1 MQELFESGV
10 IEPSKKRNP
19 SKNRNSSKKR
29 NSSKNRNP
37 IKKPRNKNRH
47 SSVMRVTSVIAVAAM
62 IVTAGTILFFTLFGG
77 DNSDEISLPLTV
89 EEVTSC
95 PADDGSQEQ
104 QLTFQRRPIWCLENG
119 QTYTAI
125 FHTSEGEVK
134 VVLDTDRTPE
144 SSNNFVVLSRFKYYD
159 NTLLFRFDPSL
170 AIIQGGSPHTNDW
183 SDPGPGY
190 TIPDE
195 GGIFETFGGSTVGP
209 FTYKAGQL
217 VMARSAGPNSSGAQ
231 FFLTT
236 GNEVEVLNGQGS
248 YIVFGETNAEGLE
261 VLKAM
266 MDLYEEDETSPY
278 GGGPVRDVVLNSIE
292 IITEPIID

>member
-1 MQELFESGV
+1 MV
-10 IEPSKKRNP
+10 KKVKPLN
-19 SKNRNSSKKR
+19 KR
-29 NSSKNRNP
+29 RSE
-37 IKKPRNKNRH
+37 NRH
-47 SSVMRVTSVIAVAAM
+47 SSVMRVTSIISVIAMV
-62 IVTAGTILFFTLFGG
+62 VTAGTILFLFLF
-77 DNSDEISLPLTV
+77 DNEKNDEAPLPTIV

-104 QLTFQRRPIWCLENG
+104 QLTFERRPIWCLENG

-125 FHTSEGEVK
+125 FNTSEGEIRVS
-134 VVLDTDRTPE
+134 LDTDRTPE
-144 SSNNFVVLSRFKYYD
+144 TANNFVVLSRFKYYD

-195 GGIFETFGGSTVGP
+195 GGLFSTSGGSTFGP
-209 FTYKAGQL
+209 FTYEAGQL
-217 VMARSAGPNSSGAQ
+217 VMARSAGPNSSSAQ
-231 FFLTT
+231 FFLST
-236 GNEVEVLNGQGS
+236 GDEVAVLNGQGS
-248 YIVFGETNAEGLE
+248 YIVFGETDQEGLD

-278 GGGPVRDVVLNSIE
+278 GGGPVRDVVLDSIE
-292 IITEPIID
+292 IVTEPIVD

>member
-1 MQELFESGV
+1 MV
-10 IEPSKKRNP
+10 KKVKPLNKR
-19 SKNRNSSKKR
+19 SS
-29 NSSKNRNP
+29 
-37 IKKPRNKNRH
+37 KNRH
-47 SSVMRVTSVIAVAAM
+47 SSVIRVTSVISVIAM
-62 IVTAGTILFFTLFGG
+62 VVTAGTILFLFLF
-77 DNSDEISLPLTV
+77 DNDKSDKLPIPAVV

-104 QLTFQRRPIWCLENG
+104 QLAFERRPIWCLENG

-125 FHTSEGEVK
+125 FNTSEGEIRVS
-134 VVLDTDRTPE
+134 LDTDRTPE
-144 SSNNFVVLSRFKYYD
+144 TVNNFVVLSRFKYYD

-195 GGIFETFGGSTVGP
+195 GGLFSTSGGSTFGP
-209 FTYKAGQL
+209 FTYEAGQL
-217 VMARSAGPNSSGAQ
+217 VMARSAGPNSSSAQ
-231 FFLTT
+231 FFLNT
-236 GNEVEVLNGQGS
+236 GDEVAVLNGQGS
-248 YIVFGETNAEGLE
+248 YIVFGETDQEGLD

-292 IITEPIID
+292 IVTEPIVD

>member
-1 MQELFESGV
+1 M
-10 IEPSKKRNP
+10 
-19 SKNRNSSKKR
+19 NRKV
-29 NSSKNRNP
+29 
-37 IKKPRNKNRH
+37 KPLGISINKNRH
-47 SSVMRVTSVIAVAAM
+47 SSVMRITSVISVIAM
-62 IVTAGTILFFTLFGG
+62 VVTAGTILFLFLF
-77 DNSDEISLPLTV
+77 DNKKSDDIPLPSV
-89 EEVTSC
+89 GEEVASC
-95 PADDGSQEQ
+95 PVEDGSQEK
-104 QLTFQRRPIWCLENG
+104 QLTFERRPIWCLENG
-119 QTYTAI
+119 QTYIAI

-195 GGIFETFGGSTVGP
+195 GGLFSTSGGSTFGP

-292 IITEPIID
+292 IVTEPIID